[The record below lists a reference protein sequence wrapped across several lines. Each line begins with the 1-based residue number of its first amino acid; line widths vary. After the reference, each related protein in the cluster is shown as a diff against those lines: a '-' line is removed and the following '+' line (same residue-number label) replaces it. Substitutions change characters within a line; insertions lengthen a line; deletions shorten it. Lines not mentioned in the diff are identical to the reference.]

1 MSTHSVDQ
9 SVTTKLTEL
18 RTALEQARSMPM
30 SASAVVNRA
39 EVLGLVD
46 RVEEALQHA
55 VADAGEVVG
64 ERDSVVASGQDRAD
78 EILRQAHSESE
89 RLVGETNVYQVAAAR
104 AAELEETATR
114 ETEALRVETEKYIE
128 EKLANFELTLERTLD
143 VVRRGRARISQG
155 VVHGLGDDSD
165 VADMELPEHLDG

>member
-1 MSTHSVDQ
+1 MSRHAIDE
-9 SVTTKLTEL
+9 SVTSRLNEL
-18 RTALEQARSMPM
+18 RQALEEARSMPM

-39 EVLGLVD
+39 EVLGLLE
-46 RVEEALQHA
+46 RVEESLQHA
-55 VADAGEVVG
+55 FADAGEVVG
-64 ERDSVVASGQDRAD
+64 ERASVVAAGQEEAD
-78 EILRQAHSESE
+78 AILRQARSESE

-104 AAELEETATR
+104 AAELDEAAQR
-114 ETEALRVETEKYIE
+114 ETQALRAETEKYIE

-165 VADMELPEHLDG
+165 VAEMELPDHLDG

>member
-1 MSTHSVDQ
+1 MSGNAIDEN
-9 SVTTKLTEL
+9 VTSRLTEL
-18 RTALEQARSMPM
+18 RAALEEARSMPM

-55 VADAGEVVG
+55 FADAGEVVG
-64 ERDSVVASGQDRAD
+64 ERASVVASGQEEAD
-78 EILRQAHSESE
+78 EILRQAKSESE
-89 RLVGETNVYQVAAAR
+89 RLVGETNVYRVAAAR
-104 AAELEETATR
+104 AVELEETAQR
-114 ETEALRVETEKYIE
+114 ETDTLRAETEKYIE

-165 VADMELPEHLDG
+165 VDEMELPDHLEG